1 MGSFLNIGSFLLM
14 LVCVVWFLTQVFFEA
29 YLPQS
34 LGYPLIF
41 GCVVFTFIIGVVGT
55 IGVDNWKSAARTIS
69 TVLMTGALSI
79 MLTFIVF
86 IGALFG

>member
-1 MGSFLNIGSFLLM
+1 MGTFLNICSFFLM
-14 LVCVVWFLTQVFFEA
+14 LVCVMWFLAQMFFEA
-29 YLPQS
+29 MMPQS

-41 GCVVFTFIIGVVGT
+41 GVAVFTFILGIVGT

-69 TVLMTGALSI
+69 TVLLTGALSI

-86 IGALFG
+86 IGTLFG